1 VSGSCAQGGS
11 CLLLPPWR
19 LHRLRIPCQGPSQSH
34 PAVGT
39 QCTQTV

>member
-19 LHRLRIPCQGPSQSH
+19 LHRLRIPCQWPSQSH